1 MTKILYT
8 ADLHGN
14 EAFYKRLLKKVEDE
28 KIDAMIIGG
37 DLCPRDGNTIQDKIN
52 NQKKFLEKFM
62 IPLFKDFKKKNKNTE
77 IYAIMGNDDFR
88 KNLEILEKAE
98 KNKILKSI
106 HKKSIKLNKNLNISG
121 YSFVNPTPFRL
132 KDWEK
137 FEFENDKAPMQLFLQ
152 EIRSIEKEGGTIAE
166 DLKRLKKLSNPKKT
180 IYVIHAPPLNTRL
193 DTITTGTH
201 VGSKSIRKFIEKE
214 QPPLTLHGHI
224 HESPQMS
231 GSWKDKINNTI
242 CINVGSSYPE
252 DKLNCVVIN
261 LDNLDNI
268 EYYELS

>member
-1 MTKILYT
+1 MFKILYT

-14 EAFYKRLLKKVEDE
+14 EEFYKRLLKKAENENVNV
-28 KIDAMIIGG
+28 ITIGG
-37 DLCPRDGNTIQDKIN
+37 DLCPREGDTIQEKIV
-52 NQKKFLEKFM
+52 NQKIFLEKVM
-62 IPLFKDFKKKNKNTE
+62 IPLFKGFKKKNKNVK

-88 KNLEILEKAE
+88 INLKILENAE

-106 HKKSIKLNKNLNISG
+106 HKKSVKLNKNFNIAG

-137 FEFENDKAPMQLFLQ
+137 PDFDNVKIPMQLFLE
-152 EIRSIEKEGGTIAE
+152 EIRSIGKGNGTIQE
-166 DLKRLKKLSNPKKT
+166 DLTKLKKLSNPKKT
-180 IYVIHAPPLNTRL
+180 FYVIHAPPFNTKL
-193 DTITTGTH
+193 DIITTGAH

-231 GSWKDKINNTI
+231 GSWKDKIGNTI
-242 CINVGSSYPE
+242 SINVGSSYPE